1 MEEFGNFQKNV
12 GETSGSI
19 GIIVSY
25 IFAVIFGIIAIGAAI
40 MALIPSSIDSSN
52 IPCQDNKDCLLVN
65 ETCKDS
71 QCQTPKKQ
79 KLWLLFIS
87 LFFVL
92 LGFGV
97 VLYSKWY
104 NKWVHSSRE
113 NAQIGGAFTEF
124 NMARELLK

>member
-92 LGFGV
+92 LSISTVF
-97 VLYSKWY
+97 KT
-104 NKWVHSSRE
+104 
-113 NAQIGGAFTEF
+113 I
-124 NMARELLK
+124 